1 MGGEKKK
8 RDEIG
13 SEELHERGLL
23 GLPVQSLHASLE
35 DWGGGRF
42 GGGEGGN
49 GSCHRCVSPSVCT
62 LAAAATAETETR
74 RFKRSRAAAALT
86 PSSVAFMHGLHAFSP
101 SRAAVRAQQLSP
113 DTDAQG
119 RSISPGHFSD
129 IAVIFALL
137 FVGFSDD

>member
-1 MGGEKKK
+1 MGG
-8 RDEIG
+8 
-13 SEELHERGLL
+13 
-23 GLPVQSLHASLE
+23 
-35 DWGGGRF
+35 GGF

-74 RFKRSRAAAALT
+74 RFKRSRAAAAALT

-119 RSISPGHFSD
+119 RTISPGHFSD